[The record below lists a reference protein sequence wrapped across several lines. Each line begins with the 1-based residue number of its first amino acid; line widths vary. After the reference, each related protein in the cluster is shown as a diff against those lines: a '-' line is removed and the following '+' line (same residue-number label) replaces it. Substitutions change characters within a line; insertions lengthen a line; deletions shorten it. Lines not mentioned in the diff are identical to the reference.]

1 MFFLMM
7 RRPPRATRTYTRLP
21 YTTLFRS
28 CGTAGAASARDRRR
42 CRWLESAARC
52 ADRFRRLGGVAS
64 LAGGAGRRFTAR
76 VSESCAAE
84 RRVDC
89 PTRNA
94 RRLDRQPAAATAG
107 ALAGQTADFAR
118 AAAEIGRA

>member
-28 CGTAGAASARDRRR
+28 CGTAGSASARDRRR

-64 LAGGAGRRFTAR
+64 LAGGAGRR
-76 VSESCAAE
+76 SEEHTSELQSLMRHPYA
-84 RRVDC
+84 VFFLQKK
-89 PTRNA
+89 N
-94 RRLDRQPAAATAG
+94 LV
-107 ALAGQTADFAR
+107 
-118 AAAEIGRA
+118 